1 MTPRFFILTKKL
13 LVDCFDSSVFIAI
26 FAAQIIIMAEQ
37 DNNNRRRVRR
47 QQPLDNTYGHLQ
59 PQALDVEKAVLGALM
74 IDKDAYAIVCEMLY
88 PESFYE
94 PRNQMG
100 YAAIRDLSM
109 AEKPVDMLTVTDRL
123 SKEGHLEEVGGPAYI
138 MELTSRVASSAN
150 IEYHANIIAQKFLAR
165 QLISFA
171 SVVETKAFDETS
183 DIEDVMQ
190 EAENSL
196 FELSQRNMKKDY
208 THINPVIKQALDV
221 ISKAAQ
227 NTDGLTGVPTGYHK
241 LDDITSGW
249 QASDLVIIAGRPAMG
264 KTSFALSMAKNIAA
278 DYNVPMAFFSLEMS
292 NVQLVNRLISNV
304 CEIQGSKILNGQLHQ
319 DEWERL
325 DKRINKLM
333 DAPLYIDDTPG
344 LSVFELRTKA
354 RRLVREHGVKI
365 IMIDYLQLMNA
376 NGMRFSSRQEEVSTI
391 SRSLKGLAKEL
402 DVPILA
408 LSQLNRGV
416 ESREGL
422 EGKRPQLSDLRES
435 GAIEQDA
442 DMVLFVHR
450 PEYYHIYQDDSGHDL
465 HGMAQ
470 IIIAKHRKGATGD
483 VLLTFRGEF
492 TRFENPDDGRLSRV
506 ADNGGEI
513 VGSRI
518 NGDSQPP
525 ANDGYDPFANIQS
538 SQSGNGP
545 LPF

>member
-1 MTPRFFILTKKL
+1 
-13 LVDCFDSSVFIAI
+13 
-26 FAAQIIIMAEQ
+26 MAEQ
-37 DNNNRRRVRR
+37 TNNRRRKAA
-47 QQPLDNTYGHLQ
+47 QPLDPTLGHLQ
-59 PQALDVEKAVLGALM
+59 PQALEIEKAVLGALM
-74 IDKDAYAIVCEMLY
+74 IDKDAYAIVCEILR

-94 PRNQMG
+94 PRNQMV
-100 YAAIRDLSM
+100 YTAIRDLSM
-109 AEKPVDMLTVTDRL
+109 DEKPVDMLTVADQL
-123 SKEGHLEEVGGPAYI
+123 AKSGKLEQVGGPGYI
-138 MELTSRVASSAN
+138 AELSSGVATSAN
-150 IEYHANIIAQKFLAR
+150 IEYHANIIAQKSLAR

-171 SVVETKAFDETS
+171 SSIQTKAFDETI
-183 DIEDVMQ
+183 DVEDLMQ
-190 EAENSL
+190 EAEGSL
-196 FELSQRNMKKDY
+196 FELSQHNMKKDY
-208 THINPVIKQALDV
+208 TAIDPVIAQAVKGIQD
-221 ISKAAQ
+221 AAK
-227 NTDGLTGVPTGYHK
+227 NTDGLTGVSTGYFK

-278 DYNVPMAFFSLEMS
+278 DLRTPMAFFSLEMS
-292 NVQLVNRLISNV
+292 NVQLVNRLISNA
-304 CEIQGSKILNGQLHQ
+304 CEIQGSKILNGQLQ
-319 DEWERL
+319 RDEWERL
-325 DKRINKLM
+325 DKNINSLLG
-333 DAPLYIDDTPG
+333 APLYVDDTPG

-354 RRLVREHGVKI
+354 RRLVREHGIKL

-376 NGMRFSSRQEEVSTI
+376 SGMRFSSRQEEVSTI

-402 DVPILA
+402 NIPILA

-450 PEYYHIYQDDSGHDL
+450 PEYYHIYQDDNGRDL

-492 TRFENPDDGRLSRV
+492 TRFENPEDKNI
-506 ADNGGEI
+506 DNRAPIGGGEI
-513 VGSRI
+513 IGSRV
-518 NGDSQPP
+518 NGEDNPLPP
-525 ANDGYDPFANIQS
+525 PMDD
-538 SQSGNGP
+538 GP